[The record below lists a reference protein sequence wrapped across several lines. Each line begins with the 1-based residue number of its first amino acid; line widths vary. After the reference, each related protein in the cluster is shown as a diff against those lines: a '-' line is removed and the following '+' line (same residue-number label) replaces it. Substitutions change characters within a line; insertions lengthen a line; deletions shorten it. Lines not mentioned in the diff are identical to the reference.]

1 MLDIPILSLLIFIP
15 IVGSIAVYLL
25 GRVRERL
32 CELASLVIT
41 LVVFALSTYMY
52 GSLLAS
58 KGGASFSFVEGPYSW
73 LGDFGVDYYLGV
85 DGLSASLILIST
97 ILSVLVVL
105 GSWDLIT
112 EKKPIYY
119 FLILLFEGCIIGVF
133 SSLNLILF
141 YVFWEVVLIP
151 MFFFIGVWGGPR
163 RKYAAMKFLI
173 FTFVG
178 SVVMLLG
185 FILIYL
191 FTTPHT
197 FNIPEL
203 VGKIPF
209 WVQLL
214 ASAAAF
220 AGFGVKLP
228 VVPLHTWLP
237 DAHVEAPAPISVFLA
252 GLLLKMGGYGF
263 IRVNLGLLTEASKQ
277 YALIFIA
284 FGILTMFYGAL
295 VAMVQRDVKRMIALT
310 SINHMGFVL
319 LGSFAG
325 ISASTAQA
333 AVYGISGAVFQMFNH
348 AAAIGILFMLSG
360 YIHEQAGTRNIDE
373 LKGLRVGMPKTALVL
388 ILGSL
393 AGMSAPMY
401 SSFLS
406 EWMVILGA
414 ISVNTWYAFTAL
426 IPILTAAYFLWMI
439 KRTVLSPLPEH
450 THYHDLHNRAMIGL
464 LLYLVPLFLLLIF
477 PSLLLGIVDPLSLS
491 LYQAAGG
498 GR

>member
-1 MLDIPILSLLIFIP
+1 MLDIPLLSLMIFIP
-15 IVGSIAVYLL
+15 IIGSIPVYLL
-25 GRVRERL
+25 GRLRERL
-32 CELASLVIT
+32 AEMASLVIT
-41 LVVFALSTYMY
+41 IVVFALSLCMY
-52 GSLLAS
+52 GSLYVS
-58 KGGASFSFVEGPYSW
+58 KEGASFRFVEGPYSW
-73 LGDFGVDYYLGV
+73 LGGFGVDYYLGV
-85 DGLSASLILIST
+85 DGLSASLILISSL
-97 ILSVLVVL
+97 LSVLVVL

-119 FLILLFEGCIIGVF
+119 FLILLFEGSIIGVF
-133 SSLNLILF
+133 CSLNLILF
-141 YVFWEVVLIP
+141 YVFWEIVLIP

-178 SVVMLLG
+178 SVIMLLG

-191 FTTPHT
+191 FTTPNT

-203 VGKIPF
+203 IGKIPF

-220 AGFGVKLP
+220 IGFGVKLP
-228 VVPLHTWLP
+228 VVPFHTWLP

-263 IRVNLGLLTEASKQ
+263 IRVNLGLLAEASKQ
-277 YALIFIA
+277 YAWIFIA

-295 VAMVQRDVKRMIALT
+295 VAMVQRDLKRMIALT

-325 ISASTAQA
+325 ISALTAQG

-393 AGMSAPMY
+393 AGMGVPMY

-414 ISVNTWYAFTAL
+414 ISVNRWYALTVL
-426 IPILTAAYFLWMI
+426 IPLLTVAYFLWMI

-450 THYHDLHNRAMIGL
+450 IHYHDMHNRAMIGL

-498 GR
+498 G

>member
-1 MLDIPILSLLIFIP
+1 MAIPLLSLLIFIP
-15 IVGSIAVYLL
+15 IVGALVVYLL
-25 GRVRERL
+25 GKVREKL
-32 CELASLVIT
+32 CEVASLILT
-41 LVVFALSTYMY
+41 LVVFALSIYLY
-52 GSLLAS
+52 GSIFAS
-58 KGGASFSFVEGPYSW
+58 NQGASFTFVEGPYRW
-73 LGDFGVDYYLGV
+73 LGGFGVDYYLGA
-85 DGLSASLILIST
+85 DGLSASLILVSSF
-97 ILSVLVVL
+97 LSVLVVL

-119 FLILLFEGCIIGVF
+119 FLILLFEGSIIGVF
-133 SSLNLILF
+133 CSLNLILF
-141 YVFWEVVLIP
+141 YVFWEIVLIP

-173 FTFVG
+173 FTYVG
-178 SVVMLLG
+178 SVIMLLG

-191 FTTPHT
+191 FTTPNT

-214 ASAAAF
+214 ATVATF
-220 AGFGVKLP
+220 VGFGVKLP
-228 VVPLHTWLP
+228 VVPFHTWLP

-263 IRVNLGLLTEASKQ
+263 IRVNLGLLGEVSRQ
-277 YALIFIA
+277 YAWVFIA

-295 VAMVQRDVKRMIALT
+295 VAMVQRDLKRMIALT

-325 ISASTAQA
+325 ISASTTQS
-333 AVYGISGAVFQMFNH
+333 AVYGISGAIFQMFNH

-373 LKGLRVGMPKTALVL
+373 LKGLRSGMPKTALAL

-393 AGMSAPMY
+393 AGMGVPIY

-414 ISVNTWYAFTAL
+414 ISVNTWYALTVL
-426 IPILTAAYFLWMI
+426 IPLLTVSYFLWMI
-439 KRTVLSPLPEH
+439 KRTVLSPLPPH
-450 THYHDLHNRAMIGL
+450 THYHDLTNRAMFGL
-464 LLYLVPLFLLLIF
+464 MLYLVPLFLLLVF
-477 PSLLLGIVDPLSLS
+477 PYLLLGVVDPLSLM
-491 LYQAAGG
+491 LYQAVGG
-498 GR
+498 GK